1 MSRTILRT
9 TGYDGISWSRCRPSC
24 SGRFAHNALHCGAKT
39 PGSSS
44 PVAACGHAPGARR
57 IATPIGSFTADV
69 PPIYCC
75 QPWSQPWPCMP
86 PLQPCHKAMSAL
98 LSASPIALPD
108 RLLSAGLG
116 PLALKLLTGWVS
128 QHVGAAG
135 FPPAPIPLW
144 VQALLLVLYSA
155 LQATPPTPSVVPP
168 APSGAPQDPQGAG
181 DISQGEPS
189 RPQEASGVPQAPA
202 QAATGASAQQVGMM
216 TNAWA
221 WKMLSGCM
229 SAAA

>member
-44 PVAACGHAPGARR
+44 PVAAFGHAPGARR

-69 PPIYCC
+69 PPIHCC
-75 QPWSQPWPCMP
+75 QPWSACMP

-116 PLALKLLTGWVS
+116 PLALKLLGGWAS
-128 QHVGAAG
+128 QHVGATG
-135 FPPAPIPLW
+135 SPPAPIPLW
-144 VQALLLVLYSA
+144 VQALLLVLYAA

-168 APSGAPQDPQGAG
+168 ASGVPQDPQGIR
-181 DISQGEPS
+181 DTSQEDPS
-189 RPQEASGVPQAPA
+189 GPQEASGDPQVPA
-202 QAATGASAQQVGMM
+202 QAATEAAAQQVGMM
-216 TNAWA
+216 TSAWA
-221 WKMLSGCM
+221 WKMLSSCM